1 MLGLVDATVGKTS
14 VLRRLATGMF
24 SENHIATIGVEFFN
38 VGLEVEV
45 EESVQKVQ
53 IQLWDTA
60 GQERFRT
67 VAPAYYRGG
76 SGVVVVYNVCS
87 ASSFESVESWVEEAK
102 THARREGITLS
113 LVGNKADLAESGVGL
128 REVDTADAR
137 RVADAHGM
145 LFAEVSAKTG
155 AGVREAYAELAA
167 SILADPTARK
177 RAQVRSVAP
186 RGLGSIGGGV
196 RVQVQA
202 QAQAQAQARSKTTL

>member
-1 MLGLVDATVGKTS
+1 M
-14 VLRRLATGMF
+14 
-24 SENHIATIGVEFFN
+24 
-38 VGLEVEV
+38 
-45 EESVQKVQ
+45 
-53 IQLWDTA
+53 WDTA

-177 RAQVRSVAP
+177 RAQVGGGGALSK
-186 RGLGSIGGGV
+186 GLGPILGRSGGPEDDDTVVIGSRTRPSSDGPSDG
-196 RVQVQA
+196 
-202 QAQAQAQARSKTTL
+202 SCC